1 VTASLSFQDVSFGFG
16 HGPDVVENI
25 ELEVGEHELLGL
37 IGPNGGGKSTLL
49 KLAAGLLKPR
59 QGLVRVFGRPPQDA
73 RHEIGY
79 VPQFAHFSR
88 EFPITVAQAVLLGR
102 LRSGFSFSW
111 SAADRQAA
119 ARAIGE
125 TELARL
131 AQRPLTALSGGE
143 LQRVLIARALA
154 AEPRILLLD
163 EPTSNLDQ
171 RAEEDFFNLLEK
183 LTHRMAVVLVSHDI
197 GFVTGFVQRVACI
210 NRTLVC
216 HGTAE
221 LTGEVINALYG
232 HPVRAIHHGHHAPSA
247 APEAR

>member
-1 VTASLSFQDVSFGFG
+1 VSFGLRRRARRRSRTST
-16 HGPDVVENI
+16 
-25 ELEVGEHELLGL
+25 LEVGEHELIGL

-59 QGLVRVFGRPPQDA
+59 KGTVRVFGRAPQDA
-73 RHEIGY
+73 RDEIGY
-79 VPQFAHFSR
+79 VPQFAHFPASSR
-88 EFPITVAQAVLLGR
+88 SPWRRPCCSAGCGAASASAGAPRTGKPQRAPSARPSSHGSPSGRSRAVR
-102 LRSGFSFSW
+102 R
-111 SAADRQAA
+111 RAA
-119 ARAIGE
+119 ARAH
-125 TELARL
+125 R
-131 AQRPLTALSGGE
+131 
-143 LQRVLIARALA
+143 ARAGRRA
-154 AEPRILLLD
+154 ALLLLD